1 MSSKMVYKRCAS
13 HIFSVKGG
21 SACGNVAVIFPGVF
35 LYWYNLAF
43 TIVVPYLLRL
53 AFLQNCF
60 GDNFRPSGFLKI
72 CFNASF
78 FPEVVDLS
86 IFENIVCQKFL
97 NWKRGYNFGQEGKEE
112 IINRYRMRLATFLG
126 AIFRGKNLRKII
138 QASFGMKI

>member
-1 MSSKMVYKRCAS
+1 M
-13 HIFSVKGG
+13 
-21 SACGNVAVIFPGVF
+21 
-35 LYWYNLAF
+35 
-43 TIVVPYLLRL
+43 
-53 AFLQNCF
+53 
-60 GDNFRPSGFLKI
+60 
-72 CFNASF
+72 
-78 FPEVVDLS
+78 VDLS